1 VRHGDAGAAG
11 ATGSGGDPDGAD
23 GTGSDPANAA
33 VAAVDWSAEVPHL
46 DALLGLVADSVVTIH
61 EDGRIGYA
69 SPAVRQLM
77 GFDPHTLIGQPA
89 RTYLDP
95 DEADEVLAAVFRPAG
110 PRDPGRRVR
119 LRHADGGFRD
129 VQAFSRPSVAPGA
142 DFVPVVMRPLDTG
155 VHTLDALRHR
165 LAFEDLLT
173 HIAST
178 FIHRPAHEVNEGITT
193 TLAAI
198 GKFASVDRAY
208 VYLLHDTRNVFEA
221 THEWLNQGVPPARDE
236 DRFVGVDEWPQWMAT
251 LRDDDAVYLPRVDDL
266 TDGWQAEREHLERIG
281 VRSSLAVPV
290 SDGERLVGFIGFEL
304 VTSERLWS
312 DDHLAVL
319 TSTAG
324 IISQALARQEAE
336 QRFGLAFDRAPLG
349 MALHGPD
356 GRHLQVNPAYC
367 ELLGCAEEDI
377 VGTPVL
383 AYVIEEDRSALVE
396 QHRLLVAGAIDQLV
410 MELRF
415 TRRDGPVVWCR
426 VHSAAVRSRDESLRY
441 TVSHVED
448 VTNLKQRE
456 IELRASETRYRTL
469 VENSPAIVVR
479 FNRDH
484 EVVYV
489 SRAAEQL
496 TGRPTE
502 ELLRDPSVLFA
513 KEGRARG
520 WYDDLQAVFDSGV
533 RHDGEWQ
540 VDLEDGPHWF
550 QSRSVP
556 EFDEHGAVE
565 HVLVLNTDITALKRG
580 EAELAHQALHD
591 PLTGLANRAL
601 LLDHVTRALARRRVP
616 GASPH
621 PPALLFIDLDRFKL
635 VNDSLGHRAGDRLLV
650 AVAERLAALVRPS
663 DLISR
668 LGGDEFVVVIDSVDD
683 PAELVRVA
691 ERIKQE
697 LAVPMEVGGNE
708 VVTTGSIGIAVP
720 TAETADAEGLLRD
733 ADAAM
738 YLAKANGR
746 NRFEIFDTFLRTQA
760 TEKLQMES
768 ALRRSLDAGAFEVH
782 YQPEL
787 DLGTGEVVGFEALVR
802 WNHPTE
808 GRLAAWA
815 FIELAEETGIILE
828 LGEWVLRE
836 ACRQAG
842 EWRRERPDQ
851 HLTLRVNLSG
861 RQFAQANLVEQV
873 VGALDAAQ
881 IEPSSLCLEI
891 TETALMEDPAKGL
904 RVLNDLRALGISLA
918 IDDFGTGYSS
928 LAYLKRFPVDV
939 LKIDRSF
946 VDGLGDDPDDTAIA
960 TAIISLARS
969 MGLRVVA
976 EGVETRRQLDE
987 LRRLGCDHAQGF
999 LFAKPTAPADLW
1011 EVARPFDVRGGA
1023 DVDGPGAAATGSAV
1037 DVATDVALD
1046 VREADAPDGP
1056 TLDLR

>member
-1 VRHGDAGAAG
+1 MKHGEAGAA
-11 ATGSGGDPDGAD
+11 AGSG
-23 GTGSDPANAA
+23 PAPRAVAGAA
-33 VAAVDWSAEVPHL
+33 VAAVDWSAEAPHL
-46 DALLGLVADSVVTIH
+46 DALLSLVTDSVVTIH
-61 EDGRIGYA
+61 QDGRIGYA

-77 GFDPHTLIGQPA
+77 GFDPHTLVGQPA

-95 DEADEVLAAVFRPAG
+95 DEADEVLAAVFRPPG

-119 LRHADGGFRD
+119 VRHADGGFRD
-129 VQAFSRPSVAPGA
+129 VQAFSRPSASPDA
-142 DFVPVVMRPLDTG
+142 DFVPVVMRSLDTG
-155 VHTLDALRHR
+155 THTLDALRHR

-173 HIAST
+173 RIAST
-178 FIHRPAHEVNEGITT
+178 FIHRPAHEVSEGITT
-193 TLAAI
+193 TLADI
-198 GKFASVDRAY
+198 GKFASVDRAF
-208 VYLLHDTRNVFEA
+208 VYLRHEGRDVFEA
-221 THEWLNQGVPPARDE
+221 THEWLNQGIPAARADA
-236 DRFVGVDEWPQWMAT
+236 RFVGVDEWPQWMAT
-251 LRDDDAVYLPRVDDL
+251 LRGEDAVYLPRVADMGDD
-266 TDGWQAEREHLERIG
+266 WRAERAHLERIG

-367 ELLGCAEEDI
+367 ALLGRPEDEI
-377 VGTPVL
+377 IGTPVL
-383 AYVIEEDRSALVE
+383 TYLLEADRPALVTE
-396 QHRLLVAGAIDQLV
+396 HRRLVTGAIDQLV

-415 TRRDGPVVWCR
+415 SRPGGEVVWCR

-448 VTNLKQRE
+448 VTDLKRRE
-456 IELRASETRYRTL
+456 IELGASETRYRTL

-479 FNRDH
+479 FDRDH

-502 ELLRDPSVLFA
+502 ELLRDPSALFA
-513 KEGRARG
+513 EGGQVGR
-520 WYDDLQAVFDSGV
+520 WSDVLDTVFESGV

-540 VDLEDGPHWF
+540 VELDDGPHWF

-601 LLDHVTRALARRRVP
+601 LLDHVTRALARRHAP

-650 AVAERLAALVRPS
+650 AVAERLAQVVRPA

-683 PAELVRVA
+683 PAEPVRVA

-697 LAVPMEVGGNE
+697 LAVPMEVGGSE
-708 VVTTGSIGIAVP
+708 VVTTGSIGIALP
-720 TAETADAEGLLRD
+720 TADTADAEGLLRD

-842 EWRRERPDQ
+842 VWRRERPDQ
-851 HLTLRVNLSG
+851 PLTLRVNLSG

-873 VGALDAAQ
+873 VGALEAGQ
-881 IEPSSLCLEI
+881 IDPSSLCLEI
-891 TETALMEDPAKGL
+891 TETALMEDPAMGL

-999 LFAKPTAPADLW
+999 LFAKPTAPGELW
-1011 EVARPFDVRGGA
+1011 DVARSFDVRGGTEG
-1023 DVDGPGAAATGSAV
+1023 DGPGALATGSSV

-1046 VREADAPDGP
+1046 VREADDPDGP